1 MKKSFITKF
10 ETNNYLLGSFDSYIE
25 ESKELLSKNKSISLE
40 EVNEL
45 LKKIP
50 TTTRSAIVDKETGE
64 YVGFIG
70 ISSADGKSE
79 SADLFVETNKTIKN
93 ADLKDIY
100 KVFGEY
106 LESSLNIHKINR
118 INDWMNKRNSNSIVI
133 PSRFLGGA
141 PTDKQIEIVKNWGL
155 NVPRLS
161 YACAIFLDKVKFMG
175 IIGLSQYNTANK
187 RANLNFFLDPNLD
200 ADLRLGVGAMVVNE
214 YLELAHELNVHNI
227 AASTFE
233 SDPDKMLYTLSGMNK
248 FAEIPYTEKDG
259 NMLESRLLYQH
270 TPYMVSEKEEGLI
283 YPKTIDKLP
292 EKSELKSK
300 IKLDNNYTLIR
311 PSSFIDSGIDL
322 EHIIDGHIEAMQ
334 DREHFTI
341 PLGEDKYFLQRG
353 NENYGIYKSVS
364 NFSYIIVDN
373 FGNYVGYV
381 NILRSEGRHVEIEIG
396 VSPKIQAKGIGRK
409 SLEAFYQE
417 LFRIGY
423 ASITSCVFNFNTP
436 SIKLH
441 DKVAEF
447 NGIRIESYYAN
458 NKLWDMNYYTAIN
471 PMLEEINNHKSK

>member
-1 MKKSFITKF
+1 MKKSFITKL
-10 ETNNYLLGSFDSYIE
+10 ETNNYLIGSFDSYIE

-45 LKKIP
+45 LKKMP
-50 TTTRSAIVDKETGE
+50 TTTRAAIVNKKTGE

-70 ISSADGKSE
+70 ISSADGINQ
-79 SADLFVETNKTIKN
+79 SAELFVETNKTIEN
-93 ADLKDIY
+93 DDLKEIY

-118 INDWMNKRNSNSIVI
+118 INDWVNKRNSNSIVI

-187 RANLNFFLDPNLD
+187 RANLNVFLDPNLD
-200 ADLRLGVGAMVVNE
+200 DDLRLGVGAMVVNE

-227 AASTFE
+227 AAST
-233 SDPDKMLYTLSGMNK
+233 SNSSPDRLLYSISKMHH
-248 FAEIPYTEKDG
+248 FAEIPYTESNNGK
-259 NMLESRLLYQH
+259 LESRLLFQD
-270 TPYMVSEKEEGLI
+270 VSGKVIGSNN
-283 YPKTIDKLP
+283 TIIHPSIKDNLP
-292 EKSELKSK
+292 EISELSSK
-300 IKLDNNYTLIR
+300 IKLDDNYTLVR
-311 PSSFIDSGIDL
+311 PSSFESEGIDL
-322 EHIIDGHIEAMQ
+322 NHIIDGHIEAMQ

-353 NENYGIYKSVS
+353 NDKYGITKSVS
-364 NFSYIIVDN
+364 NFSYVIVDN
-373 FGNYVGYV
+373 LGNYVGYV

-396 VSPKIQAKGIGRK
+396 VSPKVQAKGIGRK
-409 SLEAFYQE
+409 SLEAFYKE
-417 LFRIGY
+417 LFRVGY

-447 NGIRIESYYAN
+447 NGVRIESYYAN
-458 NKLWDMNYYTAIN
+458 NKLWDMNYYTAVN
-471 PMLEEINNHKSK
+471 PTLEDNTKSR

>member
-1 MKKSFITKF
+1 MKKSFITKL
-10 ETNNYLLGSFDSYIE
+10 ETNNYLIGSFDSYIE

-45 LKKIP
+45 LKKMP

-93 ADLKDIY
+93 DDLKDIY

-118 INDWMNKRNSNSIVI
+118 INDWVNKRNSNSIVI

-187 RANLNFFLDPNLD
+187 RANLNVFLDPNLD
-200 ADLRLGVGAMVVNE
+200 DDLRLGVGAMVVNE

-227 AASTFE
+227 AAST
-233 SDPDKMLYTLSGMNK
+233 SISSPDKMLYTLSHMNK
-248 FAEIPYTEKDG
+248 FAEIPYTETKNG
-259 NMLESRLLYQH
+259 KIESRLLYQH
-270 TPYMVSEKEEGLI
+270 TPFMIPEKEDRLMYHSI
-283 YPKTIDKLP
+283 TDILP
-292 EKSELKSK
+292 DKSELKNR
-300 IKLDNNYTLIR
+300 IKLDDNYTLVR
-311 PSSFIDSGIDL
+311 PNSFTEEGIDL

-353 NENYGIYKSVS
+353 NDKYGITKSVS
-364 NFSYIIVDN
+364 NFSYVIVDN
-373 FGNYVGYV
+373 LGNYVGYV

-396 VSPKIQAKGIGRK
+396 VSPKVQAKGIGRK
-409 SLEAFYQE
+409 SLEAFYKE
-417 LFRIGY
+417 LFRVGY

-447 NGIRIESYYAN
+447 NGVRIESYYAN
-458 NKLWDMNYYTAIN
+458 NKLWDMNYYTAVN
-471 PMLEEINNHKSK
+471 PTLGDNTKSR

>member
-1 MKKSFITKF
+1 MKKSFITKL
-10 ETNNYLLGSFDSYIE
+10 ETNNYLIGSFDSYIE

-45 LKKIP
+45 LKKMP
-50 TTTRSAIVDKETGE
+50 TTTRAAIVNKKTGE

-79 SADLFVETNKTIKN
+79 SAELFVETNKTIEN
-93 ADLKDIY
+93 EDLKDIY
-100 KVFGEY
+100 IVFGEY

-118 INDWMNKRNSNSIVI
+118 INDWVNKRNSNSIVI

-187 RANLNFFLDPNLD
+187 RANLNVFLDPNLD
-200 ADLRLGVGAMVVNE
+200 DDLRLGVGAMVVNE
-214 YLELAHELNVHNI
+214 YLELAHELNVHSI
-227 AASTFE
+227 AASTLE
-233 SDPDKMLYTLSGMNK
+233 SDPDKMLYTLSKMNQ
-248 FAEIPYTEKDG
+248 FAEIPYTESNNGK
-259 NMLESRLLYQH
+259 LESRLLYQH
-270 TPYMVSEKEEGLI
+270 TPYMHNKKENKVI
-283 YPKTIDKLP
+283 YQSTMDILP
-292 EKSELKSK
+292 DKSELSSK
-300 IKLDNNYTLIR
+300 IKLDDNYTLVR
-311 PSSFIDSGIDL
+311 PSSFESEGIDL
-322 EHIIDGHIEAMQ
+322 NHIIDGHIEAMQ

-353 NENYGIYKSVS
+353 NDKYGITKSVS
-364 NFSYIIVDN
+364 NFSYVIVDN
-373 FGNYVGYV
+373 LGNYVGYV

-396 VSPKIQAKGIGRK
+396 VSPKVQAKGIGRK
-409 SLEAFYQE
+409 SLEAFYKE
-417 LFRIGY
+417 LFRVGY

-447 NGIRIESYYAN
+447 NGVRIESYYAN
-458 NKLWDMNYYTAIN
+458 NKLWDMNYYTAVN
-471 PMLEEINNHKSK
+471 PTLEDNTKSR